1 MLLNIDQLTS
11 FTFTT
16 CPFSVTSISPV
27 PFDCWVKICW
37 KCHWLFTFCQK
48 CHQHETFLHLVT
60 KNNNQNKH
68 CHSQFAFCQSGLR
81 RQIWGC
87 KDPSWRPPHSDKSH
101 KLSSVIFLPWNA
113 WLKCNLTQYGSIQ
126 IKASRAFPLLQIVQ
140 ANPCTKHQVS
150 TCSST
155 KQILICSGMK
165 HQAKSINL
173 FKHQVS
179 SKSLHVQAPQTSGWA
194 SPSPWS
200 GTASPRSSPAA
211 RSAGSWITRSPDSVI
226 LFYGTWN
233 RVAVANI
240 SWLEVV
246 LLNGWLAAWEQSPSS
261 SYLTE
266 YPLSILRHVTC
277 HFLQRWKF

>member
-113 WLKCNLTQYGSIQ
+113 WLKCTQTQYGSLQ

-140 ANPCTKHQVS
+140 ANPYMLRHETSSKKHQRVQAS
-150 TCSST
+150 SIKQILTCSS
-155 KQILICSGMK
+155 S
-165 HQAKSINL
+165 
-173 FKHQVS
+173 
-179 SKSLHVQAPQTSGWA
+179 
-194 SPSPWS
+194 
-200 GTASPRSSPAA
+200 
-211 RSAGSWITRSPDSVI
+211 
-226 LFYGTWN
+226 
-233 RVAVANI
+233 ANI
-240 SWLEVV
+240 R
-246 LLNGWLAAWEQSPSS
+246 
-261 SYLTE
+261 
-266 YPLSILRHVTC
+266 LSISISLIRDCVSTKLAC
-277 HFLQRWKF
+277 SSFCRVLNYKKPW